1 MQDLW
6 KLFVK
11 RLEVKVGYCVVWDC
25 SRLGLKRNALIA
37 ELRDSGLLCREAS
50 NNNGILIKE
59 ANNEFT
65 FLI

>member
-1 MQDLW
+1 MLDY
-6 KLFVK
+6 
-11 RLEVKVGYCVVWDC
+11 EYY
-25 SRLGLKRNALIA
+25 GLSKIA

-65 FLI
+65 FLVLVPCLLSVSF